1 MSEPYAI
8 KMPQL
13 SDTMTEGVIVSWE
26 KSIGDPV
33 KRGDVVATVETDKA
47 VMDVEVFRDGYLS
60 GPLAP
65 VDSVVPVIGVMGY
78 LVVSPD
84 EVVDEEA
91 PVAAPAQAPE
101 ARAAEGLSLI
111 HISEPTRQ

>member
-1 MSEPYAI
+1 MSEPYAR

-47 VMDVEVFRDGYLS
+47 VMDV
-60 GPLAP
+60 
-65 VDSVVPVIGVMGY
+65 
-78 LVVSPD
+78 
-84 EVVDEEA
+84 
-91 PVAAPAQAPE
+91 
-101 ARAAEGLSLI
+101 
-111 HISEPTRQ
+111 